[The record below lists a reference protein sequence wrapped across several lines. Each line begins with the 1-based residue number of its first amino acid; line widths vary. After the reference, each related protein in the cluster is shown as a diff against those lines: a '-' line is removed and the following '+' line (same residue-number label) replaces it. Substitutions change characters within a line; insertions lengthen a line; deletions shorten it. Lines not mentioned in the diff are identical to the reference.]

1 MTEPTDEQRL
11 RRALGRHFNIWQLL
25 EAPRAENV
33 AEIRA
38 LCRTVAFGRDTAL
51 TRVLGR
57 YQMFIDTR
65 DNTISPHLVLEG
77 YWEMWVTEA
86 MLRVIRPGMTCLDIG
101 ANLGYFSVL
110 MADLVGPTGRV
121 LAFEPNLDMASRAR
135 RSLSINGMSWATLH
149 EVALGGHD
157 GDMVFEADP
166 NAPGGGHMLPEAAMI
181 ADRDRGAPSR
191 AAAAALAA
199 PVTAMPIPRGIPPE
213 PLPRPV
219 LPAPPPPAPGLLAA
233 IARSLGFVPAGDVA
247 ASRAAAEAAI
257 ADATTAIAAAT
268 AARIEAAIAEAATA
282 AELAHGA
289 RLAAIEAAA
298 AAAASAEATR
308 ATLAEVGSIVADRIA
323 AFHNPA
329 GAVARRSV
337 PLRRLDSFPEALDAD
352 VIKMDV
358 EGFEPSVW
366 AGMDA
371 LLARGRAVAI
381 FMEFTLVRL
390 ADPHGFLDRIAAHGF
405 HLHVCT
411 PDDGVRSIPREWL
424 WEQPHHIDHMLF
436 LIREARP

>member
-1 MTEPTDEQRL
+1 MTEPTNEQQL

-25 EAPRAENV
+25 ETPRAENV
-33 AEIRA
+33 AEIRS

-57 YQMFIDTR
+57 YQMFVDTR

-101 ANLGYFSVL
+101 ANLGYFSLL

-121 LAFEPNLDMASRAR
+121 LAFEPNIDMASRAR
-135 RSLSINGMSWATLH
+135 RSLSVNGMSWATLH

-157 GDMVFEADP
+157 GEMVFDADVE
-166 NAPGGGHMLPEAAMI
+166 APGGGHMLPEAAMI

-199 PVTAMPIPRGIPPE
+199 PVTAMPIPRGALPE

-219 LPAPPPPAPGLLAA
+219 LPPAPPPRRGGLAGLAA
-233 IARSLGFVPAGDVA
+233 RLGFVPAGDVA
-247 ASRAAAEAAI
+247 TVRAAAEAAVSQ
-257 ADATTAIAAAT
+257 AAAAIAAASE
-268 AARIEAAIAEAATA
+268 ARVQAAIAEAATA

-298 AAAASAEATR
+298 AAAASAEATQ
-308 ATLAEVGSIVADRIA
+308 ATLAEVGSLVADRIA

-329 GAVARRSV
+329 SPAGRRRV
-337 PLRRLDSFPEALDAD
+337 TLRRLDGFADALDAD

-358 EGFEPSVW
+358 EGFEPMVW

-371 LLARGRAVAI
+371 LLARGRALTI
-381 FMEFTLVRL
+381 FMEFTMVRL
-390 ADPHGFLDRIAAHGF
+390 ADPHGFLDLIAAHGF
-405 HLHVCT
+405 HLHVCSF
-411 PDDGVRSIPREWL
+411 DRGVVSIPREWL
-424 WEQPHHIDHMLF
+424 WEQPHDTDHMLV